1 MEGGLS
7 LTSLGVSIYLLNV
20 VANMKTLVLGASG
33 ATGKLV
39 VQKLVKRNI
48 QVRVVVRES
57 ANLPSQILN
66 DKNIEIIKGNV
77 NDLEIGKI
85 KNLLTNCDCIISC
98 LGHNINFKGI
108 FGPPHKLVSNTVA
121 KIIEALQ
128 SLNLNPKFILMST
141 TAYTNRKIG
150 EVNTFGEKIVFW
162 LLKVLLP
169 PHKDNMLAA
178 NHLVN
183 KLGSKTNIDWVAVR
197 PDSLFDEENVSKY
210 EAHNN
215 KIRSAIF
222 NPGKTS
228 RINVS
233 HFMVELVTNDRLW
246 QEWKYKTPVI
256 YNTK

>member
-1 MEGGLS
+1 
-7 LTSLGVSIYLLNV
+7 
-20 VANMKTLVLGASG
+20 MKALVLGASG

-39 VQKLVKRNI
+39 LQQLLKKNI
-48 QVRVVVRES
+48 QVRMVVRES
-57 ANLPSQILN
+57 AIITGQISD
-66 DKNIEIIKGNV
+66 DKSIEMIKGNI
-77 NDLEIGKI
+77 NDFKIAKI
-85 KNLLTNCDCIISC
+85 KELVKDCDSVICC
-98 LGHNINFKGI
+98 LGHNLSFKGI
-108 FGPPHKLVSNTVA
+108 YGPPHKLVYSTVV

-128 SLNLNPKFILMST
+128 SLELNPKFILMST

-150 EVNTFGEKIVFW
+150 EVNTFGENIVFS

-178 NHLVN
+178 DHLVY

-197 PDSLFDEENVSKY
+197 PDSLFDEENVSEY
-210 EAHNN
+210 EIHNN

-222 NPGKTS
+222 DSGKTS

-233 HFMVELVTNDRLW
+233 NFMAELVTNDKLW

-256 YNTK
+256 YNKE